1 MQQLHVDAQC
11 KSSYSCT
18 TLFKKTKIISKIYI
32 LICINFVG
40 QEKMP
45 TRETDSDSG
54 KGTMTSY
61 GSVNSLNTNDGS
73 QTASTPMDNP
83 EQFET
88 QKQQKEIME
97 TGIEMLV
104 MKLYLMKYMFMNCG
118 IFYQN
123 RCELF
128 HAHINTFWK
137 ILQYC
142 YFCGG
147 DVWYAY
153 IFQEA
158 FFRTIKNRL
167 RNDSLSISGSACKCS
182 FNLVINISEL

>member
-1 MQQLHVDAQC
+1 MQQLHVDAHC
-11 KSSYSCT
+11 KSSYSYT

-32 LICINFVG
+32 SICINFVG

-104 MKLYLMKYMFMNCG
+104 MKLYLLKHMFMNCG
-118 IFYQN
+118 IFIRNVWTLSCSHQYFLEN
-123 RCELF
+123 FTILLLLWVVMF
-128 HAHINTFWK
+128 DMLTFFK
-137 ILQYC
+137 
-142 YFCGG
+142 
-147 DVWYAY
+147 
-153 IFQEA
+153 
-158 FFRTIKNRL
+158 KH
-167 RNDSLSISGSACKCS
+167 SLGQ
-182 FNLVINISEL
+182 

>member
-1 MQQLHVDAQC
+1 
-11 KSSYSCT
+11 
-18 TLFKKTKIISKIYI
+18 
-32 LICINFVG
+32 
-40 QEKMP
+40 MP

-104 MKLYLMKYMFMNCG
+104 MKLYLMKYMFMICG
-118 IFYQN
+118 IFIRTAVNSFMLASIHSGKFYN
-123 RCELF
+123 
-128 HAHINTFWK
+128 IVTFVVVMFDK
-137 ILQYC
+137 LT
-142 YFCGG
+142 FP
-147 DVWYAY
+147 
-153 IFQEA
+153 
-158 FFRTIKNRL
+158 KKH
-167 RNDSLSISGSACKCS
+167 SLGQ
-182 FNLVINISEL
+182 

>member
-1 MQQLHVDAQC
+1 MQQLHVDAHC
-11 KSSYSCT
+11 KSSYSYT
-18 TLFKKTKIISKIYI
+18 TLFKTTKIISKIYI
-32 LICINFVG
+32 SICINFVG

-104 MKLYLMKYMFMNCG
+104 MKLYLMKHMFMNYG
-118 IFYQN
+118 IV
-123 RCELF
+123 
-128 HAHINTFWK
+128 TFV
-137 ILQYC
+137 
-142 YFCGG
+142 GG

-158 FFRTIKNRL
+158 FFRTINNWGMIL
-167 RNDSLSISGSACKCS
+167 
-182 FNLVINISEL
+182 LVLKVVQVNALLI

>member
-1 MQQLHVDAQC
+1 MQQLHVDAHC
-11 KSSYSCT
+11 KSSYSFT

-32 LICINFVG
+32 SICINFVG

-104 MKLYLMKYMFMNCG
+104 MKLYLMKHMFMNYG
-118 IFYQN
+118 IFIRSTVNSFMLTSILSGKFYN
-123 RCELF
+123 
-128 HAHINTFWK
+128 IVTFV
-137 ILQYC
+137 
-142 YFCGG
+142 GG

-158 FFRTIKNRL
+158 FFRTINNWGMIL
-167 RNDSLSISGSACKCS
+167 
-182 FNLVINISEL
+182 LVLKVVQVNALLI

>member
-18 TLFKKTKIISKIYI
+18 TLFKKTKIISRIYI
-32 LICINFVG
+32 LICLNFVG

-118 IFYQN
+118 IFIRTAVNSFMLTSIHSGKFYN
-123 RCELF
+123 
-128 HAHINTFWK
+128 IVTFVVVMFDMLTFSK
-137 ILQYC
+137 
-142 YFCGG
+142 
-147 DVWYAY
+147 
-153 IFQEA
+153 
-158 FFRTIKNRL
+158 KH
-167 RNDSLSISGSACKCS
+167 SLGQ
-182 FNLVINISEL
+182 

>member
-1 MQQLHVDAQC
+1 MQQLHVDAHC
-11 KSSYSCT
+11 KSSYSYT
-18 TLFKKTKIISKIYI
+18 TLFKKRKIISKIYI
-32 LICINFVG
+32 SICINFVG

-104 MKLYLMKYMFMNCG
+104 MKLYLMKHMFLNYG
-118 IFYQN
+118 IFIRTTVNSFMLTSILSGKFYN
-123 RCELF
+123 
-128 HAHINTFWK
+128 IVTFV
-137 ILQYC
+137 
-142 YFCGG
+142 GG

-158 FFRTIKNRL
+158 FFRTINNWGMIL
-167 RNDSLSISGSACKCS
+167 
-182 FNLVINISEL
+182 LVLKVVQVNALLI

>member
-1 MQQLHVDAQC
+1 MQHLHVDAHC
-11 KSSYSCT
+11 KSSYSYT

-32 LICINFVG
+32 SICINFVG

-104 MKLYLMKYMFMNCG
+104 MKLYLMKHVYELWN
-118 IFYQN
+118 FYQN
-123 RCELF
+123 HCELF

-142 YFCGG
+142 YFCG
-147 DVWYAY
+147 WWCL
-153 IFQEA
+153 ICLHFS
-158 FFRTIKNRL
+158 R
-167 RNDSLSISGSACKCS
+167 SI
-182 FNLVINISEL
+182 L